1 MNIIGSRIKILVDI
15 ISKGNT
21 SDFARQI
28 DVNEANIRKY
38 IQGSTP
44 KADTLEKIVK
54 KFDVNA
60 YWLLIGEGNIFTNSR
75 GDAVVSTTN
84 ENTPI
89 EMDVRYSY
97 ASELERITKII
108 EWLIYSKKVNS
119 KKDFASKLGYAESYI
134 SQILTGKVKLS
145 DKFINSLSIFPEIN
159 IEWIYSGNGQMLL
172 NCDTTLNDKYSEL
185 PNKNLVK
192 LYGISASAGFFETY
206 NSSDNVI
213 DEIYLPNM
221 PSADGAIF
229 ARGES
234 MSPVINN
241 GDIVAFRML
250 QKNSPICWGEIYIIS
265 YTINGDYFTC
275 IKRLHKVDDKVRLV
289 SINENY
295 SPVDIPK
302 ESITHIALVV
312 FSLNINK
319 YAY

>member
-1 MNIIGSRIKILVDI
+1 MSIISSRIKILVDI

-28 DVNEANIRKY
+28 GVNEANIRKY

-60 YWLLIGEGNIFTNSR
+60 SWLLIGEGDIFTNNR
-75 GDAVVSTTN
+75 GDAVVSITH
-84 ENTPI
+84 EKTP
-89 EMDVRYSY
+89 
-97 ASELERITKII
+97 
-108 EWLIYSKKVNS
+108 
-119 KKDFASKLGYAESYI
+119 
-134 SQILTGKVKLS
+134 
-145 DKFINSLSIFPEIN
+145 
-159 IEWIYSGNGQMLL
+159 L

-234 MSPVINN
+234 MSPTINN

-289 SINENY
+289 SINEDY
-295 SPVDIPK
+295 SPIDIPK

-312 FSLNINK
+312 FSLNIHK